1 MDNSFVQAE
10 RERRL
15 KMWKEIQL
23 ITRERFLKSEDV
35 KRIGCYNPGRGVWRD
50 AKKTTGHLTDSG
62 NGVCIGVLSVG
73 RYDDKI
79 DGESGS
85 YDYPYTKLKGYDDGD
100 IDSLRSALVLDLPV
114 FLIQNLNAAGEV
126 VTKKG
131 APFRRVDLIRFL
143 DDCPVG
149 RFLVFTSSKEGRSD
163 YVLPKDVTPSCFQKR
178 ELKKTTS
185 ISKKRSR
192 SAFKANLINSHGKCE
207 CSLCDAPKE
216 VIEAAHIIPV
226 ADNGSDWFGNGILLC
241 RNHHALFDKHK
252 WTIDPTSLEI
262 IPKSDFDLR
271 SLQVMRSNIRHLKHS
286 PGKEALD
293 WRWNQFNKE

>member
-15 KMWKEIQL
+15 NMWDEIQL

-35 KRIGCYNPGRGVWRD
+35 RRIGCYGSGRGVWRD
-50 AKKTTGHLTDSG
+50 TKKTTGHLTNSG

-85 YDYPYTKLKGYDDGD
+85 YDYPSTDSKGYDDGD

-114 FLIQNLNAAGEV
+114 FLVQNLNAAGEV

-192 SAFKANLINSHGKCE
+192 SAFKAKLINSHGKCE

-271 SLQVMRSNIRHLKHS
+271 SLQVMRSNIRHLKHF

>member
-85 YDYPYTKLKGYDDGD
+85 YDYPSTDSKGYDDGD

-114 FLIQNLNAAGEV
+114 FLVQNLNAAGEV

-192 SAFKANLINSHGKCE
+192 SAFKAKLINSHGKCE

-271 SLQVMRSNIRHLKHS
+271 SLQVIRSNIRHLKHS

-293 WRWNQFNKE
+293 WRWN

>member
-15 KMWKEIQL
+15 QMWEEIQL

-192 SAFKANLINSHGKCE
+192 SAFKAKLINSHGKCE

-252 WTIDPTSLEI
+252 WTIDPTSLGI

-271 SLQVMRSNIRHLKHS
+271 SLQVIRSNIRHLKHS

>member
-50 AKKTTGHLTDSG
+50 AKKNTGHLTDSG
-62 NGVCIGVLSVG
+62 NGVCIRVLSVG

-226 ADNGSDWFGNGILLC
+226 ADNGGDWFGNGILLC

-252 WTIDPTSLEI
+252 WTINPTSLEI
-262 IPKSDFDLR
+262 ITKSDFDLR
-271 SLQVMRSNIRHLKHS
+271 SLQMMRSNIRHLKHS

>member
-1 MDNSFVQAE
+1 ME
-10 RERRL
+10 RDSTHHARTFFEIRR
-15 KMWKEIQL
+15 
-23 ITRERFLKSEDV
+23 F

-226 ADNGSDWFGNGILLC
+226 ADNGGDWFGNGILLC

>member
-15 KMWKEIQL
+15 NMWDEIQL

-35 KRIGCYNPGRGVWRD
+35 RRIGCYGSGRGVWRD
-50 AKKTTGHLTDSG
+50 TKKTTGHLTNSG

-192 SAFKANLINSHGKCE
+192 SAFKAKLINSHGKCE

-271 SLQVMRSNIRHLKHS
+271 SLQVMRSNIRHLKHF

>member
-15 KMWKEIQL
+15 KMWEEIQL

-50 AKKTTGHLTDSG
+50 TKKTTGHLTDSG

-85 YDYPYTKLKGYDDGD
+85 YDYPSTDSKGYDDGD

-192 SAFKANLINSHGKCE
+192 SAFKAKLINSHGKCE

-252 WTIDPTSLEI
+252 WTIDPTSLGI

-271 SLQVMRSNIRHLKHS
+271 SLQVIRSNIRHLKHS

>member
-1 MDNSFVQAE
+1 MDNSFVKAE

-15 KMWKEIQL
+15 KMWEEIQL

-73 RYDDKI
+73 LYDDKI

-114 FLIQNLNAAGEV
+114 FLVQNLNAAGEV

-185 ISKKRSR
+185 ISKK
-192 SAFKANLINSHGKCE
+192 
-207 CSLCDAPKE
+207 E
-216 VIEAAHIIPV
+216 V
-226 ADNGSDWFGNGILLC
+226 DLL
-241 RNHHALFDKHK
+241 
-252 WTIDPTSLEI
+252 
-262 IPKSDFDLR
+262 
-271 SLQVMRSNIRHLKHS
+271 LKQS
-286 PGKEALD
+286 
-293 WRWNQFNKE
+293 

>member
-85 YDYPYTKLKGYDDGD
+85 YDYPSTDSKGYDDGD

-114 FLIQNLNAAGEV
+114 FLVQNLNAAGEV

-192 SAFKANLINSHGKCE
+192 SAFKAKLINSHGKCE

-226 ADNGSDWFGNGILLC
+226 ADNGGDWFGNGILLC

-286 PGKEALD
+286 LGKEALD

>member
-1 MDNSFVQAE
+1 MDNSFVPAE

-15 KMWKEIQL
+15 KMWEEIQL

-192 SAFKANLINSHGKCE
+192 SAFKAKLINSHGKCE

-226 ADNGSDWFGNGILLC
+226 ADNGGDWFGNGILLC

-271 SLQVMRSNIRHLKHS
+271 SLQVIRSNIRHLKHS

-293 WRWNQFNKE
+293 WRWN

>member
-1 MDNSFVQAE
+1 MDNSFIQAE

-15 KMWKEIQL
+15 QMWEEIQL

-192 SAFKANLINSHGKCE
+192 SAFKAKLINSHGKCE

-252 WTIDPTSLEI
+252 WTIDPTSLGI

-271 SLQVMRSNIRHLKHS
+271 SLQVIRSNIRHLKHS